1 MLCMLTMPCCNFIS
15 CLLNGWTWTSKNERF
30 SSQLLIWKRKTIK
43 RNNGN
48 YKQAQE
54 EKAGEVVA
62 SIQTAIQLNDNFTN
76 VANNILSATNMMI
89 STIEDMGKTMSSDVD
104 TAAIQG
110 IRDYLNDA
118 TLSARDLNSQIEK
131 LDTSSVN
138 AGLQQTERHT
148 RAVGQA
154 ARTAGSGFKGW
165 QKAIIVANQAVGL
178 VQSTL
183 GRLGVFDLSGAFD
196 RMDTMSRFQKTV
208 SIMTG
213 DTGAANAALAQ
224 LKDTTQGTAYG
235 LDVASKAVQG
245 FLTRGMSL
253 GNATDQVRIWSDAVS
268 FYGEGTNE
276 QLSSVVDA
284 IGKMYSKGT
293 VEADQLDRL
302 FDAGIGAAELYA
314 NAVGRSVSDVKA
326 DLSKGTISAEQ
337 FIDTVSQAMDTGMS
351 HGAAKDAGATWATTF
366 SNIGA
371 AITRGWVEIIE
382 NLDAALAAK
391 GLPSTMEMVTQ
402 FGASVEGILGTI
414 GSNMGMVVDL
424 ISAGYDVLGTAGS
437 FLVENWSVIS
447 PLVIGVAAAVGLYT
461 AALFTYNAI
470 QAASAAIT
478 GIKAAAEMRA
488 AGATFVATVQQHGF
502 NAALLACPIT
512 WVVLGLLAI
521 VTVTIMV
528 ARYIAK
534 TGNVATTAFGVITGG
549 VNVVL
554 QFFKNLGL
562 SIANIALGIGF
573 SIATLAG
580 NIKTAFGN
588 AIFSVQA
595 WWYDLLSTATSV
607 ISGICAELN
616 RLPFVEFDYSGI
628 SSAASDYAA
637 KSAAAAASK
646 GSYQDIGAA
655 FRKGMNTFDTYQK
668 GWVSDAY
675 RSGTAWGDRASGKL
689 TKAIN
694 GLKQPSVPKNSANDY
709 ASQQAASG
717 SNAAQTAKNTG
728 DTARNTAEAAKAL
741 SSSFADLKLI
751 RELAERQAIN
761 KYTTAT
767 IKVDMTGMTNQ
778 ITGTR
783 DIDGIMNVFTKK
795 LKTALITSAEGVH
808 T

>member
-1 MLCMLTMPCCNFIS
+1 M
-15 CLLNGWTWTSKNERF
+15 
-30 SSQLLIWKRKTIK
+30 
-43 RNNGN
+43 
-48 YKQAQE
+48 
-54 EKAGEVVA
+54 A

-76 VANNILSATNMMI
+76 VANNIISATNMMV

-110 IRDYLNDA
+110 IRDYLNGA
-118 TLSARDLNSQIEK
+118 TLSARELNSQIEK
-131 LDTSSVN
+131 MNPGGVN
-138 AGLQQTERHT
+138 GSLQQTLRHT
-148 RAVGQA
+148 EAVGRA
-154 ARTAGSGFKGW
+154 AQSAGNGFKGW
-165 QKAIIVANQAVGL
+165 EKAIIVANQAAGL
-178 VQSTL
+178 VQNTL
-183 GRLGVFDLSGAFD
+183 GRLGVFDLSGAFG

-253 GNATDQVRIWSDAVS
+253 GAATDQVRIWSDAVS

-276 QLSSVVDA
+276 QLASVVDA

-326 DLSKGTISAEQ
+326 DLSKGTISAAQ

-366 SNIGA
+366 SNVGA

-382 NLDAALAAK
+382 SLDAELAAR
-391 GLPSTMEMVTQ
+391 GLPSTMEMVAQ
-402 FGASVEGILGTI
+402 FGASVEGVLGHI
-414 GSNMGMVVDL
+414 GAAMGTVVDL
-424 ISAGYDVLGTAGS
+424 VSTGYDVMSTAGS
-437 FLVENWSVIS
+437 FLVDNWSVIS

-461 AALFTYNAI
+461 AALSIGN
-470 QAASAAIT
+470 AAISVNAFVT
-478 GIKAAAEMRA
+478 KLKAMASEDAAK
-488 AGATFVATVQQHGF
+488 ATFKEKVEQYGL
-502 NAALLACPIT
+502 NAALLSCPIT
-512 WVVLGLLAI
+512 WVVFGLIAI
-521 VTVTIMV
+521 VTATIMV

-534 TGNVATTAFGVITGG
+534 TGTVATTAFGVITGG

-562 SIANIALGIGF
+562 SIANIGVGIGL
-573 SIATLAG
+573 SIAALAG

-616 RLPFVEFDYSGI
+616 KLPFVEFDYSGI
-628 SSAASDYAA
+628 SNAASDYAA
-637 KSAAAAASK
+637 KSAAAAANK
-646 GSYQDIGAA
+646 GSYQDVGAA
-655 FRKGMNTFDTYQK
+655 FRKGMSTFDTYQK
-668 GWVSDAY
+668 GWASDAY
-675 RSGTAWGDRASGKL
+675 RSGAAWGDRVSGKL
-689 TKAIN
+689 TKVIN
-694 GLKQPSVPKNSANDY
+694 GLKQPSVPKTSANDY

-717 SNAAQTAKNTG
+717 SNAAKTAKNTG
-728 DTARNTAEAAKAL
+728 DTARNTAETAKAL
-741 SSSFADLKLI
+741 STSAADLKLI

-761 KYTTAT
+761 KFTTAT
-767 IKVDMTGMTNQ
+767 IKVDMAGMTNQ

-783 DIDGIMNVFTKK
+783 DIDGIMNVFTEK